1 MSKYKKMMD
10 LYKDWLLESKIPGGY
25 DSYFRIMDKNIDRVG
40 DNMKTLMKDLARDK
54 DGDFRKQVL
63 ELQKIY
69 KKNLIELKIK
79 LADFK
84 RKNS

>member
-1 MSKYKKMMD
+1 MD
-10 LYKDWLLESKIPGGY
+10 TYKDWLLESKIPNGY
-25 DSYFRIMDKNIDRVG
+25 DTYFRIIDKNIDRVG
-40 DNMKTLMKDLARDK
+40 DNIKTLIKDLARDK

-69 KKNLIELKIK
+69 KKNLIELKVK
-79 LADFK
+79 LVDFK

>member
-1 MSKYKKMMD
+1 MMD
-10 LYKDWLLESKIPGGY
+10 TYKDWLLESKIPNGY
-25 DSYFRIMDKNIDRVG
+25 DTYFRIIDKNIDRVG
-40 DNMKTLMKDLARDK
+40 DNIKTLIKDLARDK

-69 KKNLIELKIK
+69 KKNLIELKVK
-79 LADFK
+79 LVDFK